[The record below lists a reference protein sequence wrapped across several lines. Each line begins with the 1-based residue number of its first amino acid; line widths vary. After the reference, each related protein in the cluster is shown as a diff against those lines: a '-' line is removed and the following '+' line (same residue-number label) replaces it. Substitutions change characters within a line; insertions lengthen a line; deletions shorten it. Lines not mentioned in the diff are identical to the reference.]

1 MTTLK
6 DIAKRAGVSVMT
18 VSRVINGQTSKVSKE
33 TIEKI
38 NALIKEY
45 NYIPNSAARALSGRS
60 SKIIALCTDWKD
72 YDFLESP
79 YHSKIA
85 SIIGHNISKNG
96 YYLMLCGLTSI
107 EKIVAD
113 LKTWN
118 VAGAI
123 FLGIAEDNIAKL
135 NQKLKIPL
143 VCIDCYFKDKNIST
157 VGTND
162 YKGGYL
168 AGRYLAN
175 AGHRNIGFSSYNLEN
190 NTLLAERFKG
200 FTDALTESGISF
212 NYKHLYTGDVS
223 YEGGLLIGK
232 KIADDKDVTAVFA
245 TGDIMAVGIM
255 EGARLN
261 GINVPKDLSIIG
273 FDDLPLCLY
282 VTPKL
287 TTIHQQVLQKAEIST
302 NLLFDLIQH
311 KSCEVK
317 NIVLDVEI
325 MERQSVIQI

>member
-6 DIAKRAGVSVMT
+6 DIAKKADVSVMT
-18 VSRVINGQTSKVSKE
+18 VSRVINGHTSKVSKE

-38 NALIKEY
+38 NALIEEY
-45 NYIPNSAARALSGRS
+45 NYVPNSAARSLSARS
-60 SKIIALCTDWKD
+60 SKIIALCTSWKD

-96 YYLMLCGLTSI
+96 YYLMLCGLTSV

-123 FLGIAEDNIAKL
+123 FLGISEDNITKL

-175 AGHRNIGFSSYNLEN
+175 SGHKNIGFSSYNLEN
-190 NTLLAERFKG
+190 NILLAERFKG

-212 NYKHLYTGDVS
+212 DSKHLYTADVS

-232 KIADDKDVTAVFA
+232 KIANDRDITAVFT

-255 EGARLN
+255 EGARL
-261 GINVPKDLSIIG
+261 GGLNVPKDLSIVG
-273 FDDLPLCLY
+273 FDDLPLCSY

-287 TTIHQQVLQKAEIST
+287 TTIRQQVVQKAEIST
-302 NLLFDLIQH
+302 NLLFELIQH
-311 KSCEVK
+311 KPYKVK
-317 NIVLDVEI
+317 NIVLDVDLV
-325 MERQSVIQI
+325 ERQSVIQI